1 MKTSEKGIALITSFE
16 GFSPKACKC
25 VPTEKYYTIGFGH
38 YGKDVKSTDTITKA
52 GAIELLK
59 FDLVRFEKKVMRY
72 NDVYH
77 YNQNEFDAL
86 VSFAYNVGSI
96 DGLTK
101 NGTRSKAEIA
111 RYITMYNRSGGR
123 VLDGLTKRRAREKEL
138 FLRKC
143 EKGKTTYYP
152 RYNGNSSN
160 IDIVLKSIGAPDKY
174 LGSWTSR
181 KPIAYA
187 NNMVNY
193 TGSIFDNIAIMQL
206 AKKGQLKKP

>member
-1 MKTSEKGIALITSFE
+1 MKTSEKGIALITAFE

-25 VPTEKYYTIGFGH
+25 VSTEKYYTIGYGH
-38 YGKDVKSTDTITKA
+38 YGKDVKATDIITKEKA
-52 GAIELLK
+52 TELLK
-59 FDLVRFEKKVMRY
+59 SDLTTFEKKVMRY
-72 NDVYH
+72 DSIYH

-101 NGTRSKAEIA
+101 NGTRTKAEITKFWTL
-111 RYITMYNRSGGR
+111 YTKSGGR
-123 VLDGLTKRRAREKEL
+123 VLAGLVKRRDKEKKLFLTKCENEKSV
-138 FLRKC
+138 
-143 EKGKTTYYP
+143 YYP
-152 RYNGNSSN
+152 KYKGNSSN
-160 IDIVLKSIGAPDKY
+160 IDIVLKSIGAHDKY

-193 TGSIFDNIAIMQL
+193 TGSLFDNIAIMQL